1 MNFATKDTR
10 TRILVWLIWFIALLV
25 FSQPV
30 GNGPTY
36 DNNATPLLGVV
47 SHNPQNGPLFPWQP
61 RYRWKQLALRRYRAW
76 QRAYRRARWAA
87 RWARLALHGTVTMA
101 EVVNWLTRRQQHYQV
116 GALPVL
122 YALLETLQ
130 VQHIINRHC
139 PTKGEVDHG
148 TVAVVLILNRL
159 MFPLPLYQVADWV
172 GRTVLVNVLGVPA
185 AKFND
190 DRLGRTLDAL
200 SSHLEHIWL
209 EVVEVAMLKADI
221 DLSLIFYDLTAFI
234 AHGRYAG
241 SEQVDFGFAHNTPM
255 NKRKFK
261 LGLNVAADGNLPWLY
276 RFLPGQTAD
285 QATVAENMNN
295 LAAWLRRRGYRL
307 EETLIVGDR
316 AMLSDEIA
324 LAYDRFGLRHLTG
337 LRCTKKEHKALL
349 TQWPTERFSDFPLE
363 DGPDPQYWGRGCTVT
378 FSHGGQTTTHKGLVV
393 LSGPMRDQLRQSRQ
407 EQLAA
412 LGQKLN
418 QLGDRIG
425 QPHYRSVKAIQ
436 RSANARCRES
446 KVGHLMNVTVY
457 ETAAGGLNLHWQLDN
472 EALYQAEQKDGRY
485 LLVTNDWSLTHQQMF
500 AIYRQKDGVEKR
512 FTICKSDLK
521 VSPVYL
527 HQDQRI
533 ASMLLL
539 NMIAL
544 LAYSLLERQL
554 RQQGLQTCAER
565 SECMTTRQL
574 IKRLETLTLIETHC
588 HDGSSLRRLTPL
600 EPEMAAILQLVA
612 QVLDD
617 LFTTPAVRLM
627 PLLPAT
633 SYEPPGDGLVLV
645 A

>member
-1 MNFATKDTR
+1 MNFATKNNR

-25 FSQPV
+25 FSQSAAS
-30 GNGPTY
+30 GTTN

-47 SHNPQNGPLFPWQP
+47 SHNPQNGPLFPWQA
-61 RYRWKQLALRRYRAW
+61 RYRWKQRALQRYRAW
-76 QRAYRRARWAA
+76 RRAYRRAKWAA
-87 RWARLALHGTVTMA
+87 RWVHLAMSGAVTLAQLM
-101 EVVNWLTRRQQHYQV
+101 NWLTRSQQHYQV

-130 VQHIINRHC
+130 VQHIINRYC

-148 TVAVVLILNRL
+148 TVAIVLILNRL

-172 GRTVLVNVLGVPA
+172 GRTVLVNVMAIPA
-185 AKFND
+185 TKFND

-200 SSHLEHIWL
+200 YPHLEAIWL
-209 EVVEVAMLKADI
+209 EVVEVALLKADI

-234 AHGRYAG
+234 AHGRYAD

-261 LGLNVAADGNLPWLY
+261 LGLNATADGNLPWLY

-285 QATVAENMNN
+285 QATVADNMNN
-295 LAAWLRRRGYRL
+295 LAAWLQQRGYRL
-307 EETLIVGDR
+307 TETMIVGDR
-316 AMLSDEIA
+316 AMLNDEIA
-324 LAYDRFGLRHLTG
+324 IAYDRHGLRHLTG

-349 TQWPTERFSDFPLE
+349 TQWTTEQFTAFPLE
-363 DGPDPQYWGRGCTVT
+363 SGPDPQYWGRGCVVPLTHEGRT
-378 FSHGGQTTTHKGLVV
+378 ATHKGLVV

-407 EQLAA
+407 RQLDA
-412 LGQKLN
+412 LTQELS
-418 QLGDRIG
+418 QLRDKIG
-425 QPHYRSVKAIQ
+425 QPHYRTIKAIQ
-436 RSANARCRES
+436 RSANARCRNS
-446 KVGHLMNVTVY
+446 KVGHLLAVTVY
-457 ETAAGGLNLHWQLDN
+457 ETATGLVNLHWQIDN

-485 LLVTNDWSLTHQQMF
+485 LLVTNNWSLSHQEMF

-527 HQDQRI
+527 HQDKRI

-539 NMIAL
+539 NMVAL
-544 LAYSLLERQL
+544 LAYSLLERQV
-554 RQQGLQTCAER
+554 RQQGLQL
-565 SECMTTRQL
+565 TTRQL
-574 IKRLETLTLIETHC
+574 IKRLETLTLIETRC
-588 HDGSSLRRLTPL
+588 RDGSCLRRLTPL
-600 EPEMAAILQLVA
+600 EPEVACILQLVA

-617 LFTTPAVRLM
+617 LLTTPAIRLM
-627 PLLPAT
+627 PLLPAS
-633 SYEPPGDGLVLV
+633 SYEPPPLLVMDLS
-645 A
+645 